1 MTDADAAATPLQI
14 ERIDD
19 TRCARLVL
27 RGDLDL
33 YSAPALDDA
42 LVELEGEKWPVLFLD
57 LRELGFIDSAG
68 LRLVMRTHARARKD
82 GRRLVL
88 LRGAGGNVDRV
99 LQLTGLVDE
108 LELADAPF
116 IPDEV

>member
-1 MTDADAAATPLQI
+1 MSDTESQAEPLAI
-14 ERIDD
+14 ERIDA

-42 LVELEGEKWPVLFLD
+42 LVAIEGEKWPVVFLD

-68 LRLVMRTHARARKD
+68 LRLVMRSHARARKD
-82 GRRLVL
+82 GRRLVVI
-88 LRGAGGNVDRV
+88 RGGGNVDRV
-99 LQLTGLVDE
+99 LELTGLKDE
-108 LELADAPF
+108 LELADEPF
-116 IPDEV
+116 IPDED

>member
-1 MTDADAAATPLQI
+1 MAETFEI

-27 RGDLDL
+27 KGELDL

-42 LVELEGEKWPVLFLD
+42 VVELEGEKWPVLFLD
-57 LRELGFIDSAG
+57 LRELDFIDSAG
-68 LRLVMRTHARARKD
+68 LRLVVRTHARAQQD

-88 LRGAGGNVDRV
+88 IRGGENVARV
-99 LQLTGLVDE
+99 LELTGLVDE
-108 LELADAPF
+108 LEIVDEPF
-116 IPDEV
+116 IPEEV

>member
-1 MTDADAAATPLQI
+1 MSDTESQPLSI

-57 LRELGFIDSAG
+57 VRELGFIDSAG
-68 LRLVMRTHARARKD
+68 LEQ
-82 GRRLVL
+82 GRP
-88 LRGAGGNVDRV
+88 
-99 LQLTGLVDE
+99 E
-108 LELADAPF
+108 
-116 IPDEV
+116 

>member
-1 MTDADAAATPLQI
+1 MDTPAGLEI

-27 RGDLDL
+27 RGELDL

-42 LVELEGEKWPVLFLD
+42 VVTLEGEKWPVLFLD
-57 LRELGFIDSAG
+57 LRELEFIDSAG
-68 LRLVMRTHARARKD
+68 LRLVMRTHARARQD

-88 LRGAGGNVDRV
+88 VRGGENIQRV
-99 LQLTGLVDE
+99 LQLTGLEDE
-108 LELADAPF
+108 LEIVDEPF
-116 IPDEV
+116 VPDEV